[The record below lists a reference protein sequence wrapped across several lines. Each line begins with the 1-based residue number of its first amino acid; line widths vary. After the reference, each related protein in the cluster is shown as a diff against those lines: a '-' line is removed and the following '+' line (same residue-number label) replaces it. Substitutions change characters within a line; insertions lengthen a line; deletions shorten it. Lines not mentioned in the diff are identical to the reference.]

1 MAAAAGRTCG
11 RSHTRYAR
19 HCVRPDTAPRPRSA
33 ASADRQSCPCLRHPT
48 AHRGRRCSYL
58 QYSTQIS
65 MVFLDGDSLALG
77 ELVGIADRYTPVA
90 LAPDAAARV
99 DAARAVVDRK
109 AASDEAVYGINTGF
123 GALAETRILRDSLG
137 ALQLNLLRS
146 HAAGVGEPLPVRA
159 VRASMALRANVLA
172 KGFSGIR
179 RSTLEL
185 LIELLNRRVHPRVPS
200 RGSVGASGDLAPLAH
215 LSLVLVGEGD
225 ATIGDDTA
233 IMSGAEALAR
243 AGLRPATLLPKEGLA
258 LINGTQPS
266 TAIAAL
272 VIAGAERLSRAAD
285 IAAALSIDGLRA
297 SIRPFDS
304 RIHAARPHP
313 GQRTS
318 AANIAALLSG
328 SAINQSH
335 EHCGRVQDAYSLR
348 CAAQTHGAAR
358 DALAFARATLTIE
371 MNGATDNP
379 MVFADDG
386 DIVSG
391 GNFHGAPVAI
401 AADLLVIALAQ
412 LVNISERRSDRLVD
426 PSLSDL
432 PAFLTPDSGLHS
444 GYMLAQVT
452 AAALASEI
460 KTLAHPASVDTIPT
474 SANREDHVSMSM
486 GAALKAERALQ
497 LARRVVAVE
506 ILCAC
511 QAIDLLAPL
520 TTSPP
525 LQRVHTRVR
534 SIVPRL
540 TGDRPPAP
548 DIEAISQMIDDGSF
562 EAACELEVK

>member
-1 MAAAAGRTCG
+1 M
-11 RSHTRYAR
+11 
-19 HCVRPDTAPRPRSA
+19 
-33 ASADRQSCPCLRHPT
+33 L
-48 AHRGRRCSYL
+48 L
-58 QYSTQIS
+58 
-65 MVFLDGDSLALG
+65 LDGDSLALG
-77 ELVGIADRYTPVA
+77 DLRAIADEYQAVA
-90 LAPDAAARV
+90 LAPHAAARV
-99 DAARAVVDRK
+99 NAARAVVDRK
-109 AASDEAVYGINTGF
+109 AAADEAVYGINTGF
-123 GALAETRILRDSLG
+123 GALAETRIPRNALA

-159 VRASMALRANVLA
+159 VRATMALRANVLA

-215 LSLVLVGEGD
+215 LCLVLIGEGE
-225 ATIGDDTA
+225 ATVGNSDELL
-233 IMSGAEALAR
+233 SGREALAR
-243 AGLRPATLLPKEGLA
+243 AGLEPATLLPKEGLA

-272 VIAGAERLSRAAD
+272 AIFGAERLSRASD
-285 IAAALSIDGLRA
+285 IAAALSIDALRG
-297 SIRPFDS
+297 SVRPFDV
-304 RIHAARPHP
+304 RIHAARPHA
-313 GQRTS
+313 GQGAS
-318 AANIAALLSG
+318 AANISALLSG
-328 SAINQSH
+328 SPINQSH

-358 DALAFARATLTIE
+358 DALAFARATLTTE
-371 MNGATDNP
+371 MNAATDNP
-379 MVFADDG
+379 IVFAADDE
-386 DIVSG
+386 ILSG

-401 AADLLVIALAQ
+401 AADLTVIALAQ
-412 LVNISERRSDRLVD
+412 FANISERRSDRLVD

-432 PAFLTPDSGLHS
+432 PAFLASDSGLHS

-497 LARRVVAVE
+497 LATRVIAVE

-520 TTSPP
+520 KTSAP
-525 LQRVHTRVR
+525 LDRVHARVR

-540 TGDRPPAP
+540 AGDRPPSP
-548 DIEAISQMIDDGSF
+548 DIEAISQMIADGSL
-562 EAACELEVK
+562 EVACEMEVK